1 MAGRT
6 ASHRESHRNDRV
18 GWLRAAVLGANDGI
32 VSTTSLM
39 IGVAASSASRGAI
52 LVAGIAGL
60 VAGAA
65 SMALGEYVSVSS
77 QRDTE
82 RADIARETL
91 ELEAS
96 PEHELEELA
105 QIYVSRG
112 ITPETAHE
120 VASQLMAADPI
131 GAHLRD
137 ELGIF
142 EHTRARPV
150 QASVASAVAFSVG
163 SGVPVLV
170 MALLSKDA
178 TTTTR
183 IVWSGIAALVML
195 ITLGALGARL
205 GGAKPLRAATRVVIG
220 GALAMAGSAL
230 VGALLGTA
238 IA

>member
-6 ASHRESHRNDRV
+6 ASHRETHRHERV
-18 GWLRAAVLGANDGI
+18 GWLRAGVLGANDGI

-39 IGVAASSASRGAI
+39 IAVAASDASRGAI

-91 ELEAS
+91 EIEAS

-178 TTTTR
+178 TAAARVITSA
-183 IVWSGIAALVML
+183 IVALLML
-195 ITLGALGARL
+195 ITLGALGAKL
-205 GGAKPLRAATRVVIG
+205 GGAKPTRAATRVVIG
-220 GALAMAGSAL
+220 GALAMAASAL
-230 VGALLGTA
+230 VGSLLGTA
-238 IA
+238 VS